1 MALEERQ
8 PLLGQDRQAHDGNQD
23 LERGGLGGDDERRL
37 GVGEEEE
44 AGSWREQVAEKLES
58 KALHKAVITLVRPF
72 VSLSPEDVLITKYN
86 TYIAFDIAQIRL
98 DVYAP
103 FVLRNF
109 GDGTN

>member
-1 MALEERQ
+1 MALEEQQ

-23 LERGGLGGDDERRL
+23 LERGGFGGDDERR
-37 GVGEEEE
+37 EEGE

-86 TYIAFDIAQIRL
+86 AYIAFDIAQIWL